1 MYKVTFEVTL
11 YNAAT
16 VNTLLHFDSPAPQSK
31 VSHAQGSQV
40 LNEDLGISGR
50 KSSAKSSRVL
60 KYWGWNCH
68 FINSFISYFAQ
79 IELAAF
85 RSCSSK
91 WPSEMNSPGNAE
103 GKAAKKNFVWEKTW
117 WDMVTVN
124 QLAFAVARPY
134 TNWKP
139 PGSLKLQVR
148 NASKLT
154 WVLCFPKQHCKTV
167 RGFSASRFLAQKGP
181 RSKASYL

>member
-50 KSSAKSSRVL
+50 KSSAKNSQVSNIEGGTVISSIHSYPISL
-60 KYWGWNCH
+60 KLSWLL
-68 FINSFISYFAQ
+68 SD
-79 IELAAF
+79 LALQSGPA
-85 RSCSSK
+85 K
-91 WPSEMNSPGNAE
+91 WTHLEALRGRQQ
-103 GKAAKKNFVWEKTW
+103 KNFVWEKTW

-124 QLAFAVARPY
+124 QLAFAVTRPY
-134 TNWKP
+134 TNWKS

-154 WVLCFPKQHCKTV
+154 WVLCFPKQHCK
-167 RGFSASRFLAQKGP
+167 GFQRF
-181 RSKASYL
+181 